1 MQSKMAAAPLYEVV
15 SVRFERATVDRLRE
29 AARRSDRSLNAEIRR
44 IIRHWLDEQ
53 GR

>member
-1 MQSKMAAAPLYEVV
+1 MPNKSAPAPTHDVV
-15 SVRFERATVDRLRE
+15 SVRFERAIVDRLRE
-29 AARRSDRSLNAEIRR
+29 TARRSDRSLNAEIRR